1 MIPNVRMIIRKSLRN
16 RLNKRRFLTSFNKFV
31 VSPDMAWYTRHIN

>member
-1 MIPNVRMIIRKSLRN
+1 MIPNVRMTIRKNLHN
-16 RLNKRRFLTSFNKFV
+16 KLNKHHFLTSFNKFI